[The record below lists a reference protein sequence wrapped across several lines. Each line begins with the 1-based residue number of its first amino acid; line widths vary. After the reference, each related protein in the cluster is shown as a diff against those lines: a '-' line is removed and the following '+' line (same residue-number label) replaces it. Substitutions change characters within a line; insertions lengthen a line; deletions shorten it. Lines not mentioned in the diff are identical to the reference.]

1 MNVLINVFVGTLLF
15 VFITKD
21 KKQEQKE
28 IKFDLM
34 NVHVVSVMIFVQKC
48 FITRK
53 LHAFLTRFFMI
64 K

>member
-21 KKQEQKE
+21 EKQEQKE

-34 NVHVVSVMIFVQKC
+34 NVHVVSVMIFVQNC